1 MAKTTLPTKLAQI
14 KGEHLMKD
22 AEANGHKEWLKA
34 KAAEIRAEEESN
46 MKAFAKLRKAYLAEF
61 YPEMLEK
68 KKKAAKSKS
77 IFDKIAE
84 F

>member
-1 MAKTTLPTKLAQI
+1 MTKYILPEKLAQI

-34 KAAEIRAEEESN
+34 KAAEVRKEEDNN
-46 MKAFAKLRKAYLAEF
+46 MKAFAKLRKAYLTEF
-61 YPEMLEK
+61 YPQFLEK
-68 KKKAAKSKS
+68 KKKSAKSKS

>member
-1 MAKTTLPTKLAQI
+1 MAKYTLPEKLAQI

-34 KAAEIRAEEESN
+34 KAAEVREEEDNN

-61 YPEMLEK
+61 HPQLLEK
-68 KKKAAKSKS
+68 KKKTVKSKS